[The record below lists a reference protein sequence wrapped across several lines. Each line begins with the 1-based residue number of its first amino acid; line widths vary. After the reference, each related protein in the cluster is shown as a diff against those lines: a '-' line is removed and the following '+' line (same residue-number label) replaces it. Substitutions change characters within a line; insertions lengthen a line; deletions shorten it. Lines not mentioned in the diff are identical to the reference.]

1 MNLKLAALL
10 LLVSV
15 TQCTSKTETA
25 NQPKEQS
32 IIGTWH
38 LHSSQIIEKGDT
50 INTFPVKDQEM
61 IKQITDT
68 HFSFMKHD
76 TRQGKG
82 DTAVFDAG
90 AGTYTL
96 KGEDYTENLQYCNYR
111 EWENHQFKFKL
122 RINGDTL
129 VQTGFER
136 IDSLGVDREIREVY
150 VKSKL

>member
-1 MNLKLAALL
+1 MNLKPAALVL
-10 LLVSV
+10 LAFA
-15 TQCTSKTETA
+15 TQCTSKTETID
-25 NQPKEQS
+25 QPKEQN

-50 INTFPVKDQEM
+50 IKTFPVKDQEM

-96 KGEDYTENLQYCNYR
+96 KGDDYTENLQYCNYR
-111 EWENHQFKFKL
+111 EWENHQFHFKL
-122 RINGDTL
+122 QINGDTL
-129 VQTGFER
+129 VQTGFEK

-150 VKSKL
+150 VRK

>member
-1 MNLKLAALL
+1 MTLKPAVLL
-10 LLVSV
+10 LLAFA
-15 TQCTSKTETA
+15 TQCTSKTEIPD
-25 NQPKEQS
+25 QPKEQS
-32 IIGTWH
+32 IVGTWH

-50 INTFPVKDQEM
+50 KKTFPVKDQEM

-82 DTAVFDAG
+82 DTAIFDAG

-96 KGEDYTENLQYCNYR
+96 KGDDYTENLQYCNYR
-111 EWENHQFKFKL
+111 EWENHQFHFKL

-129 VQTGFER
+129 VQTGFEK
-136 IDSLGVDREIREVY
+136 IDSLGIDREIREVY

>member
-1 MNLKLAALL
+1 MNLKPAAFAALFL
-10 LLVSV
+10 L
-15 TQCTSKTETA
+15 TQCNSAVESTD
-25 NQPKEQS
+25 QPS
-32 IIGTWH
+32 ILGTWH

-50 INTFPVKDQEM
+50 IITFPVKDQEM

-68 HFSFMKHD
+68 HFTFMKHD

-96 KGEDYTENLQYCNYR
+96 KGEDYTENLQYCSAR
-111 EWENHQFKFKL
+111 EWENHQFHFKL
-122 RINGDTL
+122 RMNGDTL
-129 VQTGFER
+129 VQTGFEK
-136 IDSLGVDREIREVY
+136 IDSLGIDREIREVY